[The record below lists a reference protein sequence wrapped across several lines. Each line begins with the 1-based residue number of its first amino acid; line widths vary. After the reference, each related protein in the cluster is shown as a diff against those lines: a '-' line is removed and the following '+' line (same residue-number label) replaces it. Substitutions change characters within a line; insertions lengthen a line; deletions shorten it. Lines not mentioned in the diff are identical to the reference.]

1 MNQIMKKLNNY
12 HHKTS
17 SDYISKQ
24 KIKNQMTSSA
34 VIFKSNVMNIKINN
48 ISNSKEGY
56 IFIPNSKGING
67 RSFDKELQENK
78 KIIKSFLKKKK
89 KLKKIQKKI
98 L

>member
-1 MNQIMKKLNNY
+1 MNQLMKKLNN

-48 ISNSKEGY
+48 ISNSKDGY
-56 IFIPNSKGING
+56 IFIPNSKVIIG

-78 KIIKSFLKKKK
+78 KIIKK
-89 KLKKIQKKI
+89 
-98 L
+98 

>member
-1 MNQIMKKLNNY
+1 MNQLMQKLNNF

-24 KIKNQMTSSA
+24 KIKNQITSSA

-56 IFIPNSKGING
+56 IVIPNSKAING

-78 KIIKSFLKKKK
+78 QIIKNYLKKEKTKK
-89 KLKKIQKKI
+89 D
-98 L
+98 